1 MRTLL
6 VAGGLD
12 KDVPPE
18 LVRSFFDSMTGHER
32 SKVEL
37 VVIEEADHYDLVNG
51 ETLTWTHILRLIL
64 EELKNN

>member
-12 KDVPPE
+12 KDVPRE

-51 ETLTWTHILRLIL
+51 ETPVWNHIMRLIL
-64 EELKNN
+64 GRL